1 MNVLKQGRKFLG
13 KWIGIPITKYYLSR
27 DRKVRV
33 GDIFLKIPVGVF
45 HPTLFLS
52 TLFLLEFIK
61 SQLIENLKALE
72 LGAGSGLLSIAMAKR
87 GALVTAS
94 DISEKAC
101 AAVRENGLVNHV
113 SIEIIHSDLF
123 DAFEKQKFDM
133 VVINPPY
140 YPRNPQNEAEKAW
153 FCGADFEY
161 FQKLFSQL
169 GDFLS
174 ENGGAIM
181 VLSEDCAID
190 EISRLVKEA
199 GCHWR
204 QIAQKRKGGE
214 VNYLFEINKQ
224 KPG

>member
-1 MNVLKQGRKFLG
+1 MNVLKQGRKLFG
-13 KWIGIPITKYYLSR
+13 KWIGIPVVNYYLSR
-27 DRKVRV
+27 ERKVRV

-52 TLFLLEFIK
+52 TLFLLEFIE

-101 AAVRENGLVNHV
+101 AAVRENGLANHV
-113 SIEIIHSDLF
+113 SIEVIHSDLF
-123 DAFEKQKFDM
+123 DDFVNRQFDII
-133 VVINPPY
+133 VINPPY

-153 FCGADFEY
+153 YCGADFEY
-161 FQKLFSQL
+161 FQKLFAQL
-169 GDFLS
+169 ADYLS
-174 ENGGAIM
+174 KNGVAIM

-190 EISRLVKEA
+190 QISRLAREA
-199 GCHWR
+199 GYDWK
-204 QIAQKRKGGE
+204 QITQKQRGGE
-214 VNYLFEINKQ
+214 VNYLFEIT
-224 KPG
+224 